1 MFIIFRDIKAVCI
14 FSRFS
19 SETVVQNSALFLP
32 SKIARFA
39 SKSASS
45 DIHARKRAKKKK
57 KCVLSFSVI
66 GCGLTTEI
74 YPSEKVF
81 LHRER
86 YAAWVFFVRVERFSL
101 FVWSSPRVKVA
112 LFLGMRIGNNCV
124 TPLLLFNQESV
135 VLVRRAFSVGVR
147 GETNEN

>member
-1 MFIIFRDIKAVCI
+1 MFIFSRDIKGVCI
-14 FSRFS
+14 FSRCS
-19 SETVVQNSALFLP
+19 SHETVQNSALFLP

-45 DIHARKRAKKKK
+45 DTHAKKKKKKK
-57 KCVLSFSVI
+57 KCVLSFSVV
-66 GCGLTTEI
+66 GCGLTTTQI

-101 FVWSSPRVKVA
+101 FSGVKVA
-112 LFLGMRIGNNCV
+112 LFLGMRIGNNYCV

-147 GETNEN
+147 SETNEN

>member
-1 MFIIFRDIKAVCI
+1 LKFCLKKRIIGYTR
-14 FSRFS
+14 
-19 SETVVQNSALFLP
+19 T
-32 SKIARFA
+32 
-39 SKSASS
+39 
-45 DIHARKRAKKKK
+45 RAKKKK
-57 KCVLSFSVI
+57 KCVLSFSVV
-66 GCGLTTEI
+66 GCGLTTQI

>member
-1 MFIIFRDIKAVCI
+1 MFIIFRDIKGACI

-19 SETVVQNSALFLP
+19 SETVQNSALF
-32 SKIARFA
+32 A
-39 SKSASS
+39 SNVTK
-45 DIHARKRAKKKK
+45 KRIIGYTRTRAKKKKKK

-66 GCGLTTEI
+66 GCGLTTQI

-86 YAAWVFFVRVERFSL
+86 YAAWVFFVRVERL
-101 FVWSSPRVKVA
+101 WSSPRVKVA

-124 TPLLLFNQESV
+124 TPLYYSIKNLLLSSFDA
-135 VLVRRAFSVGVR
+135 RFR
-147 GETNEN
+147 

>member
-1 MFIIFRDIKAVCI
+1 MFIIFFRDIKGVCI

-19 SETVVQNSALFLP
+19 SETVPKTLLFFCLQKIEVLP
-32 SKIARFA
+32 QKAHHRIYT
-39 SKSASS
+39 
-45 DIHARKRAKKKK
+45 HARTRRRRS
-57 KCVLSFSVI
+57 VLSFSVV
-66 GCGLTTEI
+66 GCGLTTQI

>member
-1 MFIIFRDIKAVCI
+1 MFIIFRDIKGVCI

-19 SETVVQNSALFLP
+19 SETVQNSALFLP

-45 DIHARKRAKKKK
+45 DTHTRTRAKKKKKK

-66 GCGLTTEI
+66 GCGLTTQI

-101 FVWSSPRVKVA
+101 FSWSSPRVKVA

-124 TPLLLFNQESV
+124 TPLYYSIKNLLLSSFDA
-135 VLVRRAFSVGVR
+135 RFR
-147 GETNEN
+147 

>member
-86 YAAWVFFVRVERFSL
+86 YAAWVFFVSKVESFSL
-101 FVWSSPRVKVA
+101 SVFSARGRS
-112 LFLGMRIGNNCV
+112 FSGNADW
-124 TPLLLFNQESV
+124 E
-135 VLVRRAFSVGVR
+135 
-147 GETNEN
+147 

>member
-101 FVWSSPRVKVA
+101 FSWSSPRVKVA
-112 LFLGMRIGNNCV
+112 LFLGMCIGNNCV
-124 TPLLLFNQESV
+124 TPLYYSIKNLLSSFDA
-135 VLVRRAFSVGVR
+135 RFR
-147 GETNEN
+147 